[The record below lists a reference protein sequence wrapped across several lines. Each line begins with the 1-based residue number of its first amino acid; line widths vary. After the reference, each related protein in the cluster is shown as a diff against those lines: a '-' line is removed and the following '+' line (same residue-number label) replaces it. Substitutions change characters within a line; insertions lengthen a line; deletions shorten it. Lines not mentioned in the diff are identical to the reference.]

1 LTCQFRCSIPFNT
14 HSCIV
19 ISTPFQTQKILLE
32 LPDSV
37 FERLQET
44 IERVVSETLQK
55 HVEAILAEPAK
66 LTRAEVCKRLRITP
80 PTLRKLEQDGRLIP
94 ERVGRRVLYD
104 GRKIEMFLNR

>member
-1 LTCQFRCSIPFNT
+1 MS
-14 HSCIV
+14 
-19 ISTPFQTQKILLE
+19 TQKILLE

-44 IERVVSETLQK
+44 IVRVVTETLQK
-55 HVEAILAEPAK
+55 HVEAIKSEPSK

-80 PTLRKLEQDGRLIP
+80 PTLRKLEQDGRLMP

-104 GRKIEMFLNR
+104 GRKIEMFLNQ